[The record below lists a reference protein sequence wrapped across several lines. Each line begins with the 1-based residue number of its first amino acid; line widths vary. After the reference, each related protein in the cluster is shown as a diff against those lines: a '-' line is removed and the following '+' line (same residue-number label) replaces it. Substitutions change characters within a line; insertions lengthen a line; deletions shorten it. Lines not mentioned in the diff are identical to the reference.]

1 MLDDFLIQAGPSPAR
16 GDLDRWQQVALFGV
30 SASAFGDERAR
41 VGLAASLL
49 ALDCPHEAG
58 RLLASVSSDD
68 PWVGWWT
75 VLAVG
80 QVAGAEGLAA
90 VLAAARAGKSKH
102 RAHHGSW
109 AASDPPRGEGHT
121 LRAAG
126 EPAGPDGREV
136 ARRLADLDG
145 ELTEIAGGEAGS
157 ARFAVLGHRARPER
171 RALIG
176 GRSSAVFL
184 VDPAWET
191 LRLVRLAPSDGP
203 SAGNAAHL
211 KLDEVLEAVR
221 RGDAGPGRRV
231 PGDAPG
237 RLAPGPM
244 LEALREDPAT
254 RDGRLLRLATEVR
267 EERERL
273 ADERA
278 RLAADRADLSD
289 ERARFNR
296 VRAAAAATGR
306 PASPNGA
313 ARRAPVVPKTAAEA
327 AALLGV
333 AVDASRATIQRHWR
347 DQVAKCHP
355 DLVEA
360 LHPALRQRA
369 QDLAVALNT
378 ARDLLVGNGS
388 TARRS
393 AGRG

>member
-1 MLDDFLIQAGPSPAR
+1 MACFAALRAAQLLSAASRPSLPFAVMGDDFLTQAGPAPAR
-16 GDLDRWQQVALFGV
+16 GDLDRWRQVALLGV
-30 SASAFGDERAR
+30 SSAAFGDERAR
-41 VGLAASLL
+41 VGLAAALL

-58 RLLASVSSDD
+58 RLLSAVSSDD
-68 PWVGWWT
+68 PWARWWT

-80 QVAGAEGLAA
+80 QVEGAEGLVAA
-90 VLAAARAGKSKH
+90 LAAARACARPS
-102 RAHHGSW
+102 
-109 AASDPPRGEGHT
+109 
-121 LRAAG
+121 
-126 EPAGPDGREV
+126 GPDGREV

-145 ELTEIAGGEAGS
+145 ELTEIVGGEAGS
-157 ARFAVLGHRARPER
+157 ARFSVLGHRARPER

-184 VDPAWET
+184 VDPAWEALT
-191 LRLVRLAPSDGP
+191 LVRLAPSDGP
-203 SAGNAAHL
+203 STGNAAHL
-211 KLDEVLEAVR
+211 EFAEVIEAVR

-231 PGDAPG
+231 PDDMPG

-244 LEALREDPAT
+244 LDALREDPAT

-278 RLAADRADLSD
+278 RLAADRADLSE
-289 ERARFNR
+289 ERAR
-296 VRAAAAATGR
+296 VKAIRAAAANAQS
-306 PASPNGA
+306 PAANGIP
-313 ARRAPVVPKTAAEA
+313 REPLVVPKTAEDA

-333 AVDASRATIQRHWR
+333 AVDASRSTVQRHWR

-355 DLVEA
+355 DLVEG

-378 ARDLLVGNGS
+378 ARDLLVGGG
-388 TARRS
+388 TARRPTR
-393 AGRG
+393 RG